1 MSSEPPPVTAG
12 PRRAGHYGDLEV
24 FVADEQATVEVD
36 AARYR
41 DMTRFVLEREGVRG
55 DVEFALVFVDE
66 PSMANLNETHMG
78 SDGPT
83 DVLAF
88 PIDDELFQTGRSPD
102 GASRRP
108 AQREPDGVRGPL
120 LLGDVVVCPGVAD
133 RQASE
138 NAGSYPGHDGSLQAE
153 IDLLVVHGILHVL
166 GHDHA
171 AADEKA
177 VMQTAE
183 REHLAAFTGSR

>member
-1 MSSEPPPVTAG
+1 MSSEPPPLTAG
-12 PRRAGHYGDLEV
+12 PRLAGHDGDLEI
-24 FVADEQATVEVD
+24 FVADEQDAVD
-36 AARYR
+36 VDTSRYSE
-41 DMTRFVLEREGVRG
+41 MARFVLEREGVRG

-66 PSMANLNETHMG
+66 SSMANLNEAHMG
-78 SDGPT
+78 SEGPT

-108 AQREPDGVRGPL
+108 AQRDPDGQRGPL
-120 LLGDVVVCPGVAD
+120 LLGDVVVCPAVAAS
-133 RQASE
+133 QAGE
-138 NAGSYPGHDGSLQAE
+138 NASSYPGHDGSLQAE

-171 AADEKA
+171 AADEME
-177 VMQTAE
+177 VMQRAE
-183 REHLAAFTGSR
+183 REHLSAFSGSH

>member
-1 MSSEPPPVTAG
+1 MTSEPPPVAAG
-12 PRRAGHYGDLEV
+12 PRRAGHDGDLEV
-24 FVADEQATVEVD
+24 FVADEQSAIAVD
-36 AARYR
+36 TSRYSE
-41 DMTRFVLEREGVRG
+41 MARFVLEREGVRG

-66 PSMANLNETHMG
+66 PSMANLNAMHMEGDG
-78 SDGPT
+78 ST

-108 AQREPDGVRGPL
+108 AQREPEGARGPL
-120 LLGDVVVCPGVAD
+120 LLGDVVVCPAVAD
-133 RQASE
+133 RQATE

-177 VMQTAE
+177 VMQNAE
-183 REHLAAFTGSR
+183 REHLASFTRSR